1 MRARYAAY
9 MIVGNLV
16 VLCEDEV
23 LNCQNLVDQ
32 LE

>member
-1 MRARYAAY
+1 

-16 VLCEDEV
+16 MPSEDEV
-23 LNCQNLVDQ
+23 LNCQSLVDQ